1 MSCGS
6 CKIFGGEKIKFPID
20 INLKVVIGSENS
32 VETTKEQLV
41 VIFNELKIPFN
52 DWSVR
57 PSSKGKYKSIT
68 VFTKL
73 ESEEIMD
80 ELYKKIKSIPG
91 VLMAM

>member
-6 CKIFGGEKIKFPID
+6 CKIFGGEKLKFPVE

-32 VETTKEQLV
+32 VEITKESLIE
-41 VIFNELKIPFN
+41 IFTELKLPFN

-68 VFTKL
+68 VITKL

>member
-41 VIFNELKIPFN
+41 VIFNELKFLSMIGQF
-52 DWSVR
+52 VR
-57 PSSKGKYKSIT
+57 VQKENIKALRFLLSLNLK
-68 VFTKL
+68 KL
-73 ESEEIMD
+73 WMSFI
-80 ELYKKIKSIPG
+80 KK
-91 VLMAM
+91 

>member
-6 CKIFGGEKIKFPID
+6 CKIFGGEKIKFPVD
-20 INLKVVIGSENS
+20 INLKVVIGSES
-32 VETTKEQLV
+32 SEESLKEQLK
-41 VIFNELKIPFN
+41 VIFDELKLPYSN
-52 DWSVR
+52 WSVR

-73 ESEEIMD
+73 ESEEIMN